1 MYESNINFDN
11 LASFSAW
18 INKITDL
25 WSMKWRTE
33 LHIPASE
40 DLINHSDFTLFMGS
54 CFALNMAKRFS
65 YYGFGNDCNPTG
77 ILYNSH
83 SILKMLRL
91 LLGGKELNEELFVER
106 DGMICHYD
114 FHSDFKANSKS
125 LFIEKWGQAQRK
137 FAERW
142 SESYYFF
149 VTLGTAHVYDKDGI
163 TIANCHKQPAK
174 LFRKRLQTIAEIQK
188 DIREIELLAEAKK
201 IVLTVSPVRHLKDG
215 FIANQL
221 SKSHLIAA
229 IHGAGM
235 HYFPSYELVLDDLRD
250 YRFYGK
256 DRVHPSD
263 EALDYVWEKFSG
275 SYFSDVTRK
284 VMKSV
289 EKVRKMQEHRAFN
302 IESEENISFQ
312 TRLQK
317 RLSELRKELP
327 FLQ

>member
-1 MYESNINFDN
+1 
-11 LASFSAW
+11 
-18 INKITDL
+18 
-25 WSMKWRTE
+25 MKWRTE

-40 DLINHSDFTLFMGS
+40 DSINHNDFTLFMGS
-54 CFALNMAKRFS
+54 CFARNMANKFS

-77 ILYNSH
+77 ILYNSQ
-83 SILKMLRL
+83 SLLKMLKL
-91 LLGGKELNEELFVER
+91 LLGKEKLNEYLFVER

-114 FHSDFKANSKS
+114 FHSDFKASSKE
-125 LFIEKWGQAQRK
+125 LFMEKWGQAQRE
-137 FAERW
+137 FAQRW
-142 SESYYFF
+142 RGTSYFF

-163 TIANCHKQPAK
+163 TVANCHKQTAK
-174 LFRKRLQTIAEIQK
+174 LFRKRLQSIDEIQK
-188 DIREIELLAEAKK
+188 DLHEIKVLAEAKK
-201 IVLTVSPVRHLKDG
+201 LVLTVSPVRHLKDG
-215 FIANQL
+215 FIENQL

-229 IHGAGM
+229 IHGARM
-235 HYFPSYELVLDDLRD
+235 DYFPSYELVLDDLRD

-263 EALDYVWEKFSG
+263 EALDYVWEKFSE